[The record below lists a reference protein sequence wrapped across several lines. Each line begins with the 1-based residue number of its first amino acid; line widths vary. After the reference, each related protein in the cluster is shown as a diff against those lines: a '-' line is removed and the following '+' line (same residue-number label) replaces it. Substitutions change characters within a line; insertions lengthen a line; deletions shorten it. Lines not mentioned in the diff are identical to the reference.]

1 MMRFIYSRSPF
12 FLSALALFAIALWGY
27 LRAKTSDKQ
36 WERLN
41 RLTAPLC
48 LTGILFMAVFSRN
61 TDRYTV
67 SLRPFATITAAR
79 QQPELYRAMLMNMF
93 LFFPL
98 GLTLSNALPPKM
110 SMWRRIALTTFLCC
124 VISAGIEFAQ
134 CFLFLG
140 VAETDDVICNTLG
153 SFFGACSLLIAHLI
167 QKWQN
172 HSNR

>member
-1 MMRFIYSRSPF
+1 MLYWIYALPLKTIL
-12 FLSALALFAIALWGY
+12 FLMCTAICLWGF
-27 LRAKTSDKQ
+27 LNGRRLIQK
-36 WERLN
+36 WEIVN
-41 RLTAPLC
+41 
-48 LTGILFMAVFSRN
+48 GILLA
-61 TDRYTV
+61 V
-67 SLRPFATITAAR
+67 SLLAILFITLHRTPGTHTAVLHLFSSLAAAKER
-79 QQPELYRAMLMNMF
+79 PELYRSMLMNMF

-140 VAETDDVICNTLG
+140 VAEIDDVICNTLG